1 MTKNDERSQATGSK
15 GLLPKDEETMQKAGI
30 SKDTAK
36 GLMKAAVGNPLPF
49 DDDEDFKD
57 LDGKASGKDLDGRR
71 ITGAQKDLEE
81 FQYGKAG
88 DFRRQAQRID
98 DSDDGEVGISPDQN
112 RGQAT
117 DKDDKKRILA
127 EKIDGKDGKPRK
139 PKRVFDDED

>member
-1 MTKNDERSQATGSK
+1 MPMTKNDERSQATGSK
-15 GLLPKDEETMQKAGI
+15 GLLPKEEETMQKAGS

-36 GLMKAAVGNPLPF
+36 GLMKAAVGNPLPS

-57 LDGKASGKDLDGRR
+57 LDDGKASGKDLDGRR

-88 DFRRQAQRID
+88 NIRRRAQRID
-98 DSDDGEVGISPDQN
+98 DSHDYEVGISPDQN

-117 DKDDKKRILA
+117 DKDDKK
-127 EKIDGKDGKPRK
+127 
-139 PKRVFDDED
+139 

>member
-15 GLLPKDEETMQKAGI
+15 GLLPKDEETMQKAGS

-36 GLMKAAVGNPLPF
+36 GLMKAAVGNPLPS

-71 ITGAQKDLEE
+71 ITGTQKDREE

-88 DFRRQAQRID
+88 NIRRR
-98 DSDDGEVGISPDQN
+98 PDQN

-117 DKDDKKRILA
+117 SKDDKRIPA
-127 EKIDGKDGKPRK
+127 RKVDGKTGKPRK
-139 PKRVFDDED
+139 PKKVVDDEEEEIPEDMISLLDEEV